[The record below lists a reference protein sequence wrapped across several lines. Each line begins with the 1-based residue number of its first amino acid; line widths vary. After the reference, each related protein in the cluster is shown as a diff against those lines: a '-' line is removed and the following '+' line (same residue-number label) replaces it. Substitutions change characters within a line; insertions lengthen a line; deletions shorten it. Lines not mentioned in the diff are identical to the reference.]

1 MAKVV
6 WFMRAR
12 GRLFLDPFRTE
23 CLAIVLYLRIGV
35 SLQVLLINGP
45 DYVPEFHT
53 KVPTFGTN
61 LQGLCDPL
69 SPTLTSTT
77 AGIGT
82 LIKRL
87 SNHKFLIC
95 VQRKVVVPGND
106 LEIYL
111 LWSQPRRQKSL
122 AGLSPREV

>member
-1 MAKVV
+1 MN
-6 WFMRAR
+6 
-12 GRLFLDPFRTE
+12 E
-23 CLAIVLYLRIGV
+23 
-35 SLQVLLINGP
+35 P

-53 KVPTFGTN
+53 KVPTSGTN

-87 SNHKFLIC
+87 LNHKFLIC
-95 VQRKVVVPGND
+95 VQRKVVVMLPDND
-106 LEIYL
+106 LEIHL
-111 LWSQPRRQKSL
+111 LWSQPRHQKSL
-122 AGLSPREV
+122 VGLSPREV